1 MAAQSPSMDQF
12 EAYFQRADMD
22 RDGRIS
28 GNEAVAFFRGT
39 NLPTP
44 VLAQI
49 WTYADQN
56 RSGFLGRAEFYNALK
71 LVTVAQSK
79 RELTAD
85 LVKAA
90 LYGPASA
97 KIPAPQIKFAA
108 SPGSQSNINAG
119 ASTTP
124 LSGNPVATQS
134 TGASGPLGFLSQ
146 QTQQVRPPRPPLPS
160 SGFQPHQGVASQG
173 MSGVGAMNV
182 PQGPSSSGWVGG
194 RTDGSQTG
202 FTSQNFNQSSSPST
216 TQGGFGPGMSS
227 SPPVTQSIPQ
237 NTGLMQHTS
246 SKPQNTVPLGTHI
259 GVQDSKTLSVTG
271 NGFASDSV
279 FGDVFSVTSSQPKQ
293 NSTMPSSPASSVP
306 ASSSTAH
313 ISGGSPPMVNSST
326 PAQQPPHNLTQ
337 QFQPTLKANQ
347 HVSAQTSSTFSA
359 ASGNSIPRQSHPPWP
374 RMSQADVQKYSKVFM
389 QVDTDRDG
397 KITGEQAKDLF
408 LSWRLPR
415 EVLKKVWDLSDQDN
429 DSKLSL
435 REFCIALYLME
446 RYREGRPLP
455 TVFPS
460 GVMFDETLL
469 PASAQPN
476 AAYGNTAW
484 RPAGFQ
490 QSQGTRSAW
499 PATSVGVGKP
509 PRPVS
514 RDDNMQPSQQK
525 AKVPVLEKHL
535 VDQLS
540 TEEQDSLNTKFQE
553 AKDAEKKVSELEK
566 EILDAKEKIQFYH
579 SKMQELIL
587 YKSRCDNRLNEITE
601 RVSGDKREADSLAK
615 KYEEKYKQAG
625 DVASKLTIEESTFRD
640 IQEKKMELYRAI
652 VKLEQGNADGIQDRA
667 NQIQLDLE
675 QLVKALNERCKT
687 YGLRGKPT
695 SLVELPFGWQ
705 PGMQQGAA
713 DWDEVW
719 DKFEDE
725 GFTFVKEL
733 TLEVQNVIAPPK
745 PKSSLFREKTNTSID
760 DGGVVKSPSNADEK
774 SEVVSVGERTPKAE
788 GTNTH
793 SLLETARSP
802 PDSPAGSYVVKSPS
816 KEFQDPQTRKDI
828 NVNGSTHA
836 FETHSE
842 YGGGESVLSGDK
854 GYDEPGWGSY
864 DMHYD
869 MDVTWDFN
877 RLSTQDSDGKRRSE
891 SSLFGSDN
899 WDLPPIKTGTITTDS
914 MFPKQGPVFDSVPST
929 PITNFASSPHIDN
942 LFPKQGPLFD
952 SVPSTPISNFAS
964 SPHIDNIFQGKSQFA
979 FADSVPSTP
988 MLNSSNSP
996 RSFSEGLE
1004 DHSFDSFS
1012 RFDSFNTHDSGPFAS
1027 RETFTR
1033 FDSMQSTRDS
1043 DFDQGYFAPQES
1055 IARFDSFRST
1065 ADSEYGL
1072 FPPRDSFTRFDSMR
1086 STKDSEY
1093 GHGFP
1098 SFDDSDPF
1106 GSNDPFKT
1114 SQEAQTPRRDSDSWK
1129 AF

>member
-1 MAAQSPSMDQF
+1 MAGQSQSMDQF

-56 RSGFLGRAEFYNALK
+56 RSGFLGRPEFYNALK

-85 LVKAA
+85 IVKAA
-90 LYGPASA
+90 LHSPASA
-97 KIPAPQIKFAA
+97 KIPAPQINFAA
-108 SPGSQSNINAG
+108 TQDSQSNIKAG
-119 ASTTP
+119 ASTTQ
-124 LSGNPVATQS
+124 LSGNPVTS
-134 TGASGPLGFLSQ
+134 LSIGASSPLGFPSQ
-146 QTQQVRPPRPPLPS
+146 QSQQVRPPRPPLS
-160 SGFQPHQGVASQG
+160 TSGFQPHQGVASQG
-173 MSGVGAMNV
+173 MPGVGAMNI
-182 PQGPSSSGWVGG
+182 PHRPSSSAWVGG

-202 FTSQNFNQSSSPST
+202 FTYQDSNQTSSST
-216 TQGGFGPGMSS
+216 TQGVVGLGMSMS
-227 SPPVTQSIPQ
+227 SPVTQSSPQ
-237 NTGLMQHTS
+237 KTTGLMHHTS
-246 SKPQNTVPLGTHI
+246 SKLQNTVPLGNQI
-259 GVQDSKTLSVTG
+259 GVKDPKSLSVTG
-271 NGFASDSV
+271 NGFALDSV
-279 FGDVFSVTSSQPKQ
+279 FGDVSSVTSSQSKQ
-293 NSTMPSSPASSVP
+293 NSTMPSSPASSIS
-306 ASSSTAH
+306 ASSSTAL
-313 ISGGSPPMVNSST
+313 ISAGG
-326 PAQQPPHNLTQ
+326 
-337 QFQPTLKANQ
+337 QPT
-347 HVSAQTSSTFSA
+347 TSSTFPV
-359 ASGNSIPRQSHPPWP
+359 ASGNSIPGQSHPPWP
-374 RMSQADVQKYSKVFM
+374 RMTQVDVQKYNKVFM

-397 KITGEQAKDLF
+397 KITGDEAKDLF

-415 EVLKKVWDLSDQDN
+415 DVLKQIWDLSDQDN
-429 DSKLSL
+429 DGKLSL

-446 RYREGRPLP
+446 RYREGHSLP

-460 GVMFDETLL
+460 GVMIDETLL
-469 PASAQPN
+469 PTSGQPN
-476 AAYGNTAW
+476 AVYGNPAW

-490 QSQGTRSAW
+490 RTQGTRGAR

-514 RDDNMQPSQQK
+514 VPGRDDNMQPSQQK
-525 AKVPVLEKHL
+525 PKVPVLEKHL

-540 TEEQDSLNTKFQE
+540 SEEQDSLNTKFQD

-566 EILDAKEKIQFYH
+566 DILDAKEKIQFYH

-601 RVSGDKREADSLAK
+601 RVSSDKREADSLAN
-615 KYEEKYKQAG
+615 KYEDKYKQVG
-625 DVASKLTIEESTFRD
+625 DVASKLTIEEATFRD
-640 IQEKKMELYRAI
+640 IQEKKMELYLAI

-705 PGMQQGAA
+705 SGIRQGAA

-725 GFTFVKEL
+725 GFTFVKDL

-745 PKSSLFREKTNTSID
+745 PKSSLFREKTVTALNDS
-760 DGGVVKSPSNADEK
+760 GAVKSPSNADEK
-774 SEVVSVGERTPKAE
+774 SEVFSAGVRTPEAE

-793 SLLETARSP
+793 NLDKTARSP
-802 PDSPAGSYVVKSPS
+802 PDSPVGSNVVKSPS
-816 KEFQDPQTRKDI
+816 KEFRDPQTRKDI
-828 NVNGSTHA
+828 NVNGSPHA
-836 FETHSE
+836 FENQSE
-842 YGGGESVLSGDK
+842 YAGAESVVSGDR
-854 GYDEPGWGSY
+854 GYDKPGWGSY
-864 DMHYD
+864 NTHYD
-869 MDVTWDFN
+869 MDGTWDLN
-877 RLSTQDSDGKRRSE
+877 PLSTKDSDGKRHSE

-899 WDLPPIKTGTITTDS
+899 WDLPPIKTGSTDTDA

-929 PITNFASSPHIDN
+929 PIANFASSPHMDN
-942 LFPKQGPLFD
+942 MFPKQGPIFD

-964 SPHIDNIFQGKSQFA
+964 SPHMDNIFQRNSTFA

-988 MLNSSNSP
+988 MVNSSNSP

-1004 DHSFDSFS
+1004 DLHSFDSFS

-1027 RETFTR
+1027 RETFSR
-1033 FDSMQSTRDS
+1033 FDSMRSTRDS
-1043 DFDQGYFAPQES
+1043 NFDQGYFAPQES
-1055 IARFDSFRST
+1055 LTRFDSFRST

-1072 FPPRDSFTRFDSMR
+1072 FPPRDSFTRFDSIR
-1086 STKDSEY
+1086 STGDSEY
-1093 GHGFP
+1093 GLGFP
-1098 SFDDSDPF
+1098 SFDDADPF
-1106 GSNDPFKT
+1106 GSNDPFK
-1114 SQEAQTPRRDSDSWK
+1114 SSLEAQTPSRDSDSWK

>member
-1 MAAQSPSMDQF
+1 MAGQSPNMDQF

-28 GNEAVAFFRGT
+28 GEEAVAFFQGA
-39 NLPTP
+39 NLPKP

-56 RSGFLGRAEFYNALK
+56 RSGYLGRPQFYNALK

-85 LVKAA
+85 IVKAA

-97 KIPAPQIKFAA
+97 KIPAPQINFAA
-108 SPGSQSNINAG
+108 TPGPQSNIKAG
-119 ASTTP
+119 GSSTQ

-134 TGASGPLGFLSQ
+134 IAATGPLGFPSQ
-146 QTQQVRPPRPPLPS
+146 QTQLIRPPRPPVPS
-160 SGFQPHQGVASQG
+160 SGFQPHQGFASQG
-173 MSGVGAMNV
+173 MPGVGAMNV
-182 PQGPSSSGWVGG
+182 PHRPSSSGWVGG
-194 RTDGSQTG
+194 STVGSQTG
-202 FTSQNFNQSSSPST
+202 FTPQDSNQSSSPST
-216 TQGGFGPGMSS
+216 THGGFGPGMSS
-227 SPPVTQSIPQ
+227 FSPITQSNPQ
-237 NTGLMQHTS
+237 NTTGLVQHTS
-246 SKPQNTVPLGTHI
+246 SKPQNSVPLGNQI
-259 GVQDSKTLSVTG
+259 GVKDSKALSVTG

-279 FGDVFSVTSSQPKQ
+279 TSSQPKQ
-293 NSTMPSSPASSVP
+293 NSTIPSSTASSIP
-306 ASSSTAH
+306 ASSSTALT
-313 ISGGSPPMVNSST
+313 SAGGQPSVNSST
-326 PAQQPPHNLTQ
+326 PAQQPPYTQTQ
-337 QFQPTLKANQ
+337 QFPSTLKANQ
-347 HVSAQTSSTFSA
+347 HVSAQTSSTFPV
-359 ASGNSIPRQSHPPWP
+359 ASGNSISGQSQPPWP
-374 RMSQADVQKYSKVFM
+374 RMTQSDVQKYSKVFM

-397 KITGEQAKDLF
+397 KITGEQARNLF

-415 EVLKKVWDLSDQDN
+415 EVLKQVWDLSDQDN

-446 RYREGRPLP
+446 RYRDGHPLP

-469 PASAQPN
+469 PASGQPN

-490 QSQGTRSAW
+490 QAQGTRGARQ
-499 PATSVGVGKP
+499 ATSVGVGKP

-514 RDDNMQPSQQK
+514 APNRDDTMQPSQQK
-525 AKVPVLEKHL
+525 PKVPVLEKHL

-566 EILDAKEKIQFYH
+566 EIFDAKEKIQFYH

-615 KYEEKYKQAG
+615 KYEEKYKEIG
-625 DVASKLTIEESTFRD
+625 DVASKLTIQEATFRD

-667 NQIQLDLE
+667 SQIQLDLE

-705 PGMQQGAA
+705 PGVLQGAA
-713 DWDEVW
+713 DWDEAW

-745 PKSSLFREKTNTSID
+745 PKSSLFREKSAALD
-760 DGGVVKSPSNADEK
+760 DSGAVKSPSNADEK
-774 SEVVSVGERTPKAE
+774 SEVVSARERTPEAE

-793 SLLETARSP
+793 NLEQTARSP
-802 PDSPAGSYVVKSPS
+802 PDSPAGSNAVKSPS
-816 KEFQDPQTRKDI
+816 KELQDPQTRKDI
-828 NVNGSTHA
+828 NRNGSPHA
-836 FETHSE
+836 FESQSE
-842 YGGGESVLSGDK
+842 YGGAESVLSGDK
-854 GYDEPGWGSY
+854 GFDEPGWGSY
-864 DMHYD
+864 DTHYD
-869 MDVTWDFN
+869 MDATWDFN
-877 RLSTQDSDGKRRSE
+877 PLSTKDSDDKRHSE

-899 WDLPPIKTGTITTDS
+899 WDLPPIKTGSTPTDA
-914 MFPKQGPVFDSVPST
+914 MFPKQGPLFDSVPST

-942 LFPKQGPLFD
+942 MFPKQGPLFD

-964 SPHIDNIFQGKSQFA
+964 SPHIDNIFQRRSPYA

-988 MLNSSNSP
+988 VLNSSNSP
-996 RSFSEGLE
+996 RSFGEGLE
-1004 DHSFDSFS
+1004 DHRSFDSFS
-1012 RFDSFNTHDSGPFAS
+1012 RFDSFNMHDSSPFAS
-1027 RETFTR
+1027 RENFSR
-1033 FDSMQSTRDS
+1033 FDSMRSTRDS

-1055 IARFDSFRST
+1055 LTRFDSFRST

-1072 FPPRDSFTRFDSMR
+1072 FPPRDSLTRFDSMH
-1086 STKDSEY
+1086 STRDSEY

-1098 SFDDSDPF
+1098 SFDDAADPF
-1106 GSNDPFKT
+1106 GTNDPFKT
-1114 SQEAQTPRRDSDSWK
+1114 SHDAQTPRRDSDSWK